1 MAAAIGSKMNSHKA
15 IQVNSMKSF
24 FAILITMLL
33 GASAFGQQSLG
44 EIARQNRNKKKPSS
58 VVNLSDDNMSRTTAP
73 DSQDAKG
80 DDSSAAP
87 ADKDKDAAANN
98 AKDDKDKKANPA
110 EAEKDKKDQIQKNI
124 DAQKKEIADLQRELD
139 IMQREQKLRAAAYYG
154 DAGTM
159 LRDSAKY
166 TEDSKKQQE
175 DMNTKKQAIDAAQQK
190 LSDLQEQARK
200 AGMGASATE

>member
-1 MAAAIGSKMNSHKA
+1 
-15 IQVNSMKSF
+15 MKSF
-24 FAILITMLL
+24 FAFLITMLL

-44 EIARQNRNKKKPSS
+44 EIARQNRAKKKPSS
-58 VVNLSDDNMSRTTAP
+58 VVNLSDDNMHRTIAP
-73 DSQDAKG
+73 DNQDAKS
-80 DDSSAAP
+80 DDDASAAT
-87 ADKDKDAAANN
+87 ADKEKEAAKDKDKDAKN
-98 AKDDKDKKANPA
+98 NPA
-110 EAEKDKKDQIQKNI
+110 EAEKDKKEQIQKNI

-139 IMQREQKLRAAAYYG
+139 IMQREQKLRTAAYYG

-166 TEDSKKQQE
+166 AEENKKQQ
-175 DMNTKKQAIDAAQQK
+175 DDIDTKKQALDAAQQK